1 MMHLDIL
8 TYLPDDILTKVD
20 RASMAV
26 SLESRVPFL
35 DKDVLELS
43 KVMPVN
49 LKYKNNKLKWPLRR
63 ILKKYIPEAYFERPK
78 MGFGIPI
85 DAWLKKD
92 LKNWCQDLISSD
104 ALQKDDFLNAERV
117 AKIYNEHL
125 AGAPNSS
132 ILWNIFSYVSWK
144 IKNNLS

>member
-1 MMHLDIL
+1 MHLDIL

-43 KVMPVN
+43 KIMPLN
-49 LKYKNNKLKWPLRR
+49 IKYKDNKLKWPLRK
-63 ILKKYIPEAYFERPK
+63 ILEKYVPKEYFERPK

-85 DAWLKKD
+85 DIWLRED
-92 LKNWCQDLISSD
+92 LKEWCQDLISSD
-104 ALQKDDFLNAERV
+104 ALQKDNYLNADEVNRL
-117 AKIYNEHL
+117 YNEHI
-125 AGAPNSS
+125 AGNPRSS
-132 ILWNIFSYVSWK
+132 ILWNIFSYLTWK
-144 IKNNLS
+144 IDKNLS